1 MPIKKKKKRISKPP
15 KKTLSKGNK
24 KVRNKKI
31 LHSIVKFFTVVA
43 IWITFFIS
51 ILVVYYATDLPD
63 ISGISKQ
70 NYKPQITIRSAD
82 GVVLAKY
89 GDIRGN
95 PLIYSQIPTHLIDAV
110 IATEDRRFFDHW
122 GVDVFGILRAN
133 FTNIMAGRLV
143 QGGSTITQ
151 QLAKIV
157 FFSPERTLKRKIQ
170 EVLMAIQLE
179 YRFSKEQIMS
189 IYLNRVYMGKGTY
202 GIDAASR
209 YYFGKYAEH
218 LNLFESSIL
227 AGMLKAPS
235 RYNPANNPI
244 LSVKRARQVLLNM
257 EGAGLISMQEVR
269 TAIPPKIIQ
278 RGGARG
284 ALKEPY
290 FSDYVLEQLPSLIGK
305 QEIDLNIYTT
315 IDMKAQKSMENTITN
330 NMKGAKETFAASQAA
345 GIAMQPNGAIKAIMG
360 GVSYKESQFNRAI
373 YARRQTGSAFKL
385 FVYLAGLE
393 NGYGLYSR
401 FDDKP
406 ITIKAANKLWS
417 PQNYTKRYYGNMS
430 LKTAFKRSINT
441 ITVQLSERVG
451 RNKVIEM
458 TRRLGIHSHMLPVPS
473 IALGVTETSLID
485 LTKAYA
491 HIANEGYDVHPF
503 VITKITD
510 TDNNILYEHRIP
522 APHKVLSDSV
532 VRDAKSMLKATIQ
545 EGSGIHAK
553 LKEKAYG
560 KTGTSQNHR
569 DAWFIGFREDG
580 LVAGIWVGNDDEEHM
595 KRVTGSTI
603 PARTWKGFMNGFK
616 TYKPIQYKYSKK
628 RKNLIQRITKKKYNS
643 IDDIIEK
650 YYD

>member
-1 MPIKKKKKRISKPP
+1 MPVRKKKHLRSL
-15 KKTLSKGNK
+15 KKTSRDPRKRANKGFWLS
-24 KVRNKKI
+24 V
-31 LHSIVKFFTVVA
+31 LKFCTVVS
-43 IWITFFIS
+43 IWLTFFAS
-51 ILVVYYATDLPD
+51 VLVVYYAIDLPD

-70 NYKPQITIRSAD
+70 NYEPQITIRSAD
-82 GVVLAKY
+82 GIVLAKY
-89 GDIRGN
+89 GDIRGK
-95 PLIYSQIPTHLIDAV
+95 PLMYSQIPTHLIDAV
-110 IATEDRRFFDHW
+110 ISTEDRRFFDHW
-122 GVDVFGILRAN
+122 GVDIFGIIRAN
-133 FTNIMAGRLV
+133 FSNIMAGRLV

-157 FFSPERTLKRKIQ
+157 FFSPKRTLKRKIQ
-170 EVLMAIQLE
+170 EVLMAVQLE

-189 IYLNRVYMGKGTY
+189 IYANRVYMGKGVY
-202 GIDAASR
+202 GIDAAAR

-218 LNLFESSIL
+218 LNLFESAML

-257 EGAGLISMQEVR
+257 ENAGFISIHEVKS
-269 TAIPPKIIQ
+269 AIPPKIIQ
-278 RGGARG
+278 RGKARG
-284 ALKEPY
+284 ILKEPY
-290 FSDYVLEQLPSLIGK
+290 FSDYVLEQLPYLIGK

-315 IDMKAQKSMENTITN
+315 INMKAQRAMEQAIAH
-330 NMKGAKETFAASQAA
+330 NMKGAQETFNASQAA

-360 GVSYKESQFNRAI
+360 GVSYRNSQFNRAI
-373 YARRQTGSAFKL
+373 HAKRQTGSAFKL

-406 ITIKAANKLWS
+406 ISLKIAGGRWR
-417 PQNYTKRYYGNMS
+417 PQNYTKRFYGNIS

-441 ITVQLSERVG
+441 VTVQLSEKVG
-451 RNKVIEM
+451 RHKVIEM
-458 TRRLGIHSHMLPVPS
+458 TRRLGIDSPMLPVPS
-473 IALGVTETSLID
+473 IALGVTEVSLIN

-491 HIANEGYDVHPF
+491 HIANDGHDVHPF

-522 APHKVLSDSV
+522 APNKVLKTAIV
-532 VRDAKSMLKATIQ
+532 QDAKSMLQAAVE
-545 EGSGIHAK
+545 EGSGIRAR
-553 LKEKAYG
+553 LKTKAYG

-580 LVAGIWVGNDDEEHM
+580 LVAGIWVGNDDEQHM

-603 PARTWKGFMNGFK
+603 PARIWKSFMSDFK
-616 TYKPIQYKYSKK
+616 DYKPIQYRYSKK
-628 RKNLIQRITKKKYNS
+628 RKNIIQRITRKKYNS
-643 IDDIIEK
+643 IDEIIEK
-650 YYD
+650 NYQ